1 MSKKNIN
8 NKRKQS
14 NKSKLEVTKN
24 KNRIFLGVL
33 ISITLL
39 ALFLFGILKI
49 TSSSHNDIMTKF
61 EEVYESDDEQI
72 IFYND
77 SSTTYVDENSLEND
91 YLIQIKK
98 DFKIDYLDVDI
109 SKMNNKNI
117 DDINN
122 KLGIS
127 GKTPSIIVVKDKKII
142 AVNEG
147 FIESH
152 NLISFLVKANVLK
165 EGDKYS
171 KVDNLKFI
179 DYDRYNEIIKEK
191 KDSIVVVGKAACKY
205 CESVK
210 PILNNISKAYKVDI
224 NYLDLSDMKKEDAQ
238 DFFEKIPEQGY
249 KEEKLEN
256 EGVFSTPTLFIIK
269 KGKID
274 NYMQNARSLDEYV
287 EYLKDNKM
295 IK

>member
-77 SSTTYVDENSLEND
+77 SSTTDGDENSLEND